1 MPRGTKP
8 APPQQA
14 NLNEFWGKPKPKS
27 KKVEEAPVPSGSKLK
42 EDVDDMQVDESS
54 HRDPKSTRPSWPQL
68 IVSVELHSA
77 EVASSPPYGTS
88 CEIWSPLATHSEID
102 QSPLLPDR
110 RSAGWIL
117 TMRKRPIP
125 PVSQTIGV
133 WDYLSEIYR
142 QIQLLDPLRLRS

>member
-27 KKVEEAPVPSGSKLK
+27 KKKVEEAPVPSGSGSK
-42 EDVDDMQVDESS
+42 EDVDDMQVGEPS
-54 HRDPKSTRPSWPQL
+54 HRDPKSTRPSRPQS
-68 IVSVELHSA
+68 IVSAELHSA

-110 RSAGWIL
+110 RSVGWIL
-117 TMRKRPIP
+117 TTRKRPIP
-125 PVSQTIGV
+125 PVGQTIGV
-133 WDYLSEIYR
+133 WYYLSEFHR
-142 QIQLLDPLRLRS
+142 